1 MKTGR
6 KLKSVGA
13 IIGWLGIPISILAGI
28 ALLIESSFSSAL
40 ILPGILTLVV
50 GSLLFGLISLKF
62 SGFGQLVEDT
72 ARIAKMLETSSP
84 ADLKA
89 LSKHGN
95 CELCDKKDVDVVN
108 CKIVDSQGTRY
119 RDLCVEC
126 MAKTNAEPTEKK

>member
-1 MKTGR
+1 MSNGVGKTI
-6 KLKSVGA
+6 KNVA
-13 IIGWLGIPISILAGI
+13 MVVACICVI
-28 ALLIESSFSSAL
+28 SSAGGL
-40 ILPGILTLVV
+40 IAMILIPPFWIGGGIIVL
-50 GSLLFGLISLKF
+50 GSLIFGLFSLNLY
-62 SGFGQLVEDT
+62 GFGQLVEDT

-89 LSKHGN
+89 LSKRGN

-119 RDLCVEC
+119 RNLCVEC